1 MDLTLRPGTSADA
14 EQCGQICYDAFKTLA
29 DAHNF
34 PCDLPD
40 PETAIGFL
48 SLFLSH
54 PGFYGIVAETDGRI
68 VGSNFLDERSSIAG
82 LGPITVDPGVQNSTV
97 GRQLM
102 QRALDRVAEQGR
114 PGVRLVQAAYHN
126 RSFCLYAKLGFEA
139 REMLSNMQ
147 GPALNVQIP
156 GFDVRPATN
165 EDLAACNDMCRRV
178 HGNDRSGEVA
188 DAIKQGTATV
198 VEHGGRISGYA
209 TGVGF
214 VGHAVA
220 ENNEALKA
228 LIGAAPEFFG
238 PGFLLPTGNGELFRW
253 CLDQGLQVVQQMTY
267 MSLGAYQEPTAPHL
281 PSILA

>member
-1 MDLTLRPGTSADA
+1 MNLTLRPGTTADA
-14 EQCGQICYDAFKTLA
+14 EQCGQICYDAFKSLA

-40 PETAIGFL
+40 PETATEFV

-54 PGFYGIVAETDGRI
+54 PGFYGVVAEADGRI

-82 LGPITVDPGVQNSTV
+82 LGPITVDPEVQNGTI
-97 GRQLM
+97 GQQLM
-102 QRALDRVAEQGR
+102 QHALDRVAERGR
-114 PGVRLVQAAYHN
+114 PGGRLVQAAYHN
-126 RSFCLYAKLGFEA
+126 RSLCLYSKLGFEA

-147 GPALNVQIP
+147 GPPLDIQVP
-156 GFDVRPATN
+156 GYTVRPAN
-165 EDLAACNDMCRRV
+165 DEDLGACDELCRRV

-188 DAIKQGTATV
+188 DAITQGTATV
-198 VEHGGRISGYA
+198 VEHGGRVTGYA

-214 VGHAVA
+214 TGHAVG
-220 ENNEALKA
+220 ESNEALKA

-238 PGFLLPTGNGELFRW
+238 PGFLLPTRNGDLLRW
-253 CLDQGLQVVQQMTY
+253 CLGHGLRVVQQMTY
-267 MSLGAYQEPTAPHL
+267 MSLGLYKEPSAPYL

>member
-1 MDLTLRPGTSADA
+1 MNLTLRPGTTADA

-40 PETAIGFL
+40 PETATGFV

-54 PGFYGIVAETDGRI
+54 PGFYGVVAEADGRI

-82 LGPITVDPGVQNSTV
+82 LGPITVDPKVQNGTI

-102 QRALDRVAEQGR
+102 QHALDRVTESGR

-126 RSFCLYAKLGFEA
+126 RSLCLYSKLGFEA

-147 GPALNVQIP
+147 GPPLDVQLP
-156 GFDVRPATN
+156 GYTVRPAT
-165 EDLAACNDMCRRV
+165 EDDLGACNEVCRRV

-188 DAIKQGTATV
+188 DTINQGTATV
-198 VEHGGRISGYA
+198 VEHAGRVTGYA
-209 TGVGF
+209 TAVGF
-214 VGHAVA
+214 TGHAVG
-220 ENNEALKA
+220 ESNEALKA
-228 LIGAAPEFFG
+228 LIGAAPGFIE
-238 PGFLLPTGNGELFRW
+238 PGFLLPTRNGELLRW
-253 CLDQGLQVVQQMTY
+253 CLNHGLRVVQQMTY
-267 MSLGAYQEPTAPHL
+267 MSLGLYNEPSAPYL